1 MDGVFMNELI
11 EILVQFGG
19 DKGGGPGNVAVR
31 FLLPTF
37 FWCALTGVAFRQWR
51 RTSENKDLYVGI
63 AASMGMAR
71 ELLMFTAEY
80 GAWRNMVPF
89 EFMYNYYPPLEHAAT
104 MLSCIFIGY
113 AFLNYQLKCR
123 RFSRL
128 FVVGATTIT
137 LMLYVVTAVAWHDF
151 QARNA
156 GAPFGTFWG
165 DMVFRTTASVFMGL
179 VLGTFIHAA
188 ARGKKVSTALM
199 CGFTF
204 LFLDEFLM
212 IINLLSNER
221 HIDIYAPIRHNLH
234 IWAIPQF
241 LWTYWADL
249 SKRMCEAEQVIKSVF
264 NLSPGMLCLIDFEGA
279 FRVVSPASSQVL
291 GIPPEELT
299 GRRLTEFGFE
309 VRRDGNLS
317 FVSEDGI
324 MEPLQFEKKYL
335 PANGPGRWLHWN
347 LQPVAKENIFYAVV
361 SDVTEQKA
369 LAEELLEERNKLD
382 AIISCLGDGLS
393 IQDTDY
399 RIVYQNQIHKNMLG
413 DHVGEY
419 CYRGYGSDA
428 RVCPDCPVA
437 DAFLDLQ
444 VHHAVRTVKQG
455 DDAKYV
461 EIAASPLKDGS
472 GAVIG
477 AIELVRDITARKEA
491 EEEIRRLNS
500 DLERRVTERTA
511 RLTEACRELES
522 FSFSVSHDLRSPL
535 RSICGYSE
543 QLLED
548 YGENLD
554 DQGRLYVENILNGG
568 RRMAQIIEAMLD
580 FSTISRNEL
589 HRENVDLSELAVV
602 VMAELRLSDPERMVS
617 FTISKGLVVNGDA
630 RLLRSVMENLFGNAW
645 KYSGNVPH
653 SCIEFG
659 KMEEGGA
666 SVFFVRDNGAG
677 FDMAHS
683 GKLFAPFQRLHLE
696 REFPGNGIGLATVQ
710 RIIQRHGGR
719 IWAESAPAR
728 GATFYFTL

>member
-1 MDGVFMNELI
+1 MNELI

-37 FWCALTGVAFRQWR
+37 FWCVLAGVAFRQWR
-51 RTSENKDLYVGI
+51 RTSENKDFCVWI
-63 AASMGMAR
+63 AASVGMAR

-89 EFMYNYYPPLEHAAT
+89 EFMYKYYPPLEHAAT

-113 AFLNYQLKCR
+113 AFLNYQLKCT

-128 FVVGATTIT
+128 FFVGATTIT
-137 LMLYVVTAVAWHDF
+137 LMLYAVTAVAWHGF
-151 QARNA
+151 LARHA
-156 GAPFGTFWG
+156 GVPFGTFWG
-165 DMVFRTTASVFMGL
+165 DMALRTTASVFMGL
-179 VLGTFIHAA
+179 VLGAFIHAA
-188 ARGKKVSTALM
+188 ARGKKVSKALI

-212 IINLLSNER
+212 IINLLGNER

-249 SKRMCEAEQVIKSVF
+249 SKRMGDAEQVIKSIF

-291 GIPPEELT
+291 GISPEELT

-317 FVSEDGI
+317 FVSEDGVTA
-324 MEPLQFEKKYL
+324 PLQFEKKYL
-335 PANGPGRWLHWN
+335 PAHGPGRWLHWN
-347 LQPVAKENIFYAVV
+347 LQPVAEENIIYAVV
-361 SDVTEQKA
+361 SDVTEQKT
-369 LAEELLEERNKLD
+369 LA
-382 AIISCLGDGLS
+382 
-393 IQDTDY
+393 
-399 RIVYQNQIHKNMLG
+399 
-413 DHVGEY
+413 
-419 CYRGYGSDA
+419 
-428 RVCPDCPVA
+428 
-437 DAFLDLQ
+437 
-444 VHHAVRTVKQG
+444 
-455 DDAKYV
+455 
-461 EIAASPLKDGS
+461 
-472 GAVIG
+472 
-477 AIELVRDITARKEA
+477 
-491 EEEIRRLNS
+491 
-500 DLERRVTERTA
+500 
-511 RLTEACRELES
+511 EACRELES

-548 YGENLD
+548 YGGNLD
-554 DQGRLYVENILNGG
+554 DQGRRYVENILNGG

-602 VMAELRLSDPERMVS
+602 VMAELRLSAPERMVS
-617 FTISKGLVVNGDA
+617 FTIAEGLVVNGDA

-645 KYSGNVPH
+645 KYTGNVPH

-659 KMEEGGA
+659 KTEEGGA

-683 GKLFAPFQRLHLE
+683 DRLFVPFQRLHLE

-728 GATFYFTL
+728 GATFYFTLG